1 MKKLLAALICFIA
14 AVLIVFFFPGFGGVS
29 SSRQL
34 NETGEI
40 GLFDQQ
46 PLRIVQSPVTIH
58 PIYRQGE
65 LIGIVH
71 DENKL
76 TRHLKQVYKE
86 RYEKDYPDSAVSLAQ
101 DMYMTSEQSYI
112 TYTDCDQAIMDY
124 LDDNSLYTLEA
135 TAVSFS
141 DETGVYS
148 RIYVASEELYQ
159 QAFNEYVMNFTDAAS
174 LSAIRN
180 GDTIPPLTT
189 YGSQDTGIAVTQRVA
204 TAKDYASPDEIFV
217 TKEAILEYLKY
228 GSNTEREYYTVQ
240 KYRFNN

>member
-76 TRHLKQVYKE
+76 TWHLKQVYKE

-101 DMYMTSEQSYI
+101 DMYMTSEHDTHTCISQ
-112 TYTDCDQAIMDY
+112 M
-124 LDDNSLYTLEA
+124 
-135 TAVSFS
+135 
-141 DETGVYS
+141 
-148 RIYVASEELYQ
+148 VA
-159 QAFNEYVMNFTDAAS
+159 
-174 LSAIRN
+174 
-180 GDTIPPLTT
+180 
-189 YGSQDTGIAVTQRVA
+189 
-204 TAKDYASPDEIFV
+204 
-217 TKEAILEYLKY
+217 
-228 GSNTEREYYTVQ
+228 
-240 KYRFNN
+240 